1 MKELATLPAVIGN
14 RLLAELEAEGI
25 HADCAD
31 LPSGDQSPFA
41 AAMMTIRIEDQA
53 DLEKAKSI
61 LERILKSM
69 GLDSTIGGLHAEDE
83 IAPDRMIWNAPEGLP
98 PGGVDD
104 PGHFE
109 GDATGG
115 DDG

>member
-1 MKELATLPAVIGN
+1 M
-14 RLLAELEAEGI
+14 
-25 HADCAD
+25 
-31 LPSGDQSPFA
+31 
-41 AAMMTIRIEDQA
+41 
-53 DLEKAKSI
+53 
-61 LERILKSM
+61 KSM